1 MTGGIDSVLFD
12 KVRQPSFG
20 LRARNLVD
28 GTDDHRTSDS
38 FVLARYI
45 EAIAADVLRD
55 KHDRS
60 TRYPPSSASRHAV
73 AEDSS
78 R

>member
-1 MTGGIDSVLFD
+1 MDERNDWRLGAGKMAGGIDSVLFD

-45 EAIAADVLRD
+45 EAIAAECIAR
-55 KHDRS
+55 
-60 TRYPPSSASRHAV
+60 
-73 AEDSS
+73 
-78 R
+78 